1 MASENVLN
9 YPTDSHHY
17 LIPMYG
23 QVNSNCITKSLPS
36 LAISFFFL
44 LGRHKLKTSTEREV
58 QKAE

>member
-1 MASENVLN
+1 
-9 YPTDSHHY
+9 
-17 LIPMYG
+17 MYG

-44 LGRHKLKTSTEREV
+44 GRHKLKTSTEREV

>member
-9 YPTDSHHY
+9 YPTDSHYY
-17 LIPMYG
+17 LISMYG

-36 LAISFFFL
+36 LAISFF